1 MTRIERA
8 QKPEAV
14 GNREL
19 RNPKAEST
27 MLPEGRGSERKLDN
41 LLDSISKNDSSDGGK
56 LPEQNAEKDIK
67 SQEIPSQINNIE
79 AGHETQDPH
88 RGEKLLDSFLDKVA
102 EVRNARSEA
111 KIEKAKT
118 NIESGKMDFK
128 FLPGDIFVCR
138 IGNEVVTLSKVEKTK
153 LEYTKRNP
161 DDVLKDREKFNNSVR
176 GKFLKDLGANHE
188 EELKQKGF
196 SEDEINMIKAGKVPP
211 GYQVHHKKSLD
222 DGGTNQFDNLV
233 LIDKDSHSVITAYQK
248 RVTNGMVAGDCR
260 KVDWPDIKGNI
271 YNGGI

>member
-128 FLPGDIFVCR
+128 FLPGDIFVCKFKDSSESLSGISR
-138 IGNEVVTLSKVEKTK
+138 IKIDYV
-153 LEYTKRNP
+153 KRNP
-161 DDVLKDREKFNNSVR
+161 EEVKELRHEFVRSKREE
-176 GKFLKDLGANHE
+176 FLKDLGANHE

-196 SEDEINMIKAGKVPP
+196 SEDEINMIKVGELPP
-211 GYQVHHKKSLD
+211 GYQVHHKEPLD
-222 DGGTNQFDNLV
+222 DSGTNDVSNLV
-233 LIDKDSHSVITAYQK
+233 LIAEHPHLIITAYQNRITK
-248 RVTNGMVAGDCR
+248 GIKVGDC
-260 KVDWPDIKGNI
+260 KTFDWPDIKGNI